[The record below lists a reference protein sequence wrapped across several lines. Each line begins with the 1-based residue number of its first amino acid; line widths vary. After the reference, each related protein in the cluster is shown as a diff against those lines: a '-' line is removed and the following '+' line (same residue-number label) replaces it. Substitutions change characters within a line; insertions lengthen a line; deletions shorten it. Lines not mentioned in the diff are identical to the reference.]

1 MWKIIR
7 AFVAVLLSFETMLTG
22 MINGVGF
29 NNDIE
34 MPEVVTGEYGKYVD
48 PFIGTGGT
56 PWTCGMLSPAA
67 TVPFGAVR
75 LGPDTSFVGGIYIT
89 KLNTSGYY
97 YEQGH
102 IKGFSHSRLS
112 GTGAEDYSNFRVTP
126 VSGNGKV
133 AVMPYSH
140 DKETASPGYYAV
152 YLPTVGCLAEMTAD
166 THTGVHRYSFCDSD
180 DARLYID
187 VTSGSAQEDSFGGYV
202 EFDEETGIISGGCV
216 LDGQFSGRSDG
227 LPTYFAAVTSKP
239 VVSCEIKSDETD
251 CGIDLNFG
259 NLENESVEIK
269 VGISYV
275 SAENALLNLNAETE
289 GKWFDEVYEN
299 AVDVWEE
306 RLSSIKID
314 ADGETKTEFY
324 TALYHSM
331 LMPTDFT
338 DANGEYLGFD
348 KEAHTAD
355 GYTYRTD
362 MSLWDTVRTIH
373 PLYTLIAEEIQVD
386 CLKSLVNM
394 AEQGAG
400 VIPRWPMGAGY
411 TGSMIGDA
419 ANIMIAESYLKGI
432 TDFNAEAALE
442 YMKYTSEN
450 AVNKDGRDYIN
461 EYNEYGYIPQDTEGV
476 NKSVSRTLEYAWAD
490 AAIASL
496 AKALG
501 KDDDAEKY
509 GAKSMYYKNVFNPE
523 TKYFQARNADGSF
536 VWNFSPYITTFYDAV
551 MIKKFADCY
560 CEGSARQWRWSVFHD
575 IDGMIELFGSKEYF
589 VSELEEFMKDASLT
603 RAAIDPGHGWWV
615 GNQHDIHAPYLFSN
629 ADRPDL
635 TQKWVRWTLDN
646 RFSTDVNGLDGN
658 DDGGTL
664 SAWYVFSS
672 IGFYPLAGSD
682 KYWIGSPCVDNAEI
696 KLSNGNTLKITAKNQ
711 NADNV
716 YVKSV
721 TLNGEKLDGCYIT
734 HAQLTGGG
742 NLVFEMSA
750 TPVMYS

>member
-7 AFVAVLLSFETMLTG
+7 AFVAVLLSFETLLSG
-22 MINGVGF
+22 AVGGADF
-29 NNDIE
+29 KSVE
-34 MPEVVTGEYGKYVD
+34 MPEAVVGEYGRYVD

-75 LGPDTSFVGGIYIT
+75 LGPDTSFVGGAYIFKT
-89 KLNTSGYY
+89 NTSGYY

-112 GTGAEDYSNFRVTP
+112 GTGAEDYSNFRVVP
-126 VSGNGKV
+126 VSGSN
-133 AVMPYSH
+133 APSVMPYSH
-140 DKETASPGYYAV
+140 KKETASPGYYAV
-152 YLPTVGCLAEMTAD
+152 YLPTVDCLAEMTAD
-166 THTGVHRYSFCDSD
+166 IHTGVHRYSFYDSD

-187 VTSGSAQEDSFGGYV
+187 VTSGSAQEDSYGGYV
-202 EFDEETGIISGGCV
+202 EYNEETGVITGECV
-216 LDGQFSGRSDG
+216 LDGQFSGRSEG
-227 LPTYFAAVTSKP
+227 LPTYFAAIANKP
-239 VVSCEIKSDETD
+239 VLSYEINQDEKD

-259 NLENESVEIK
+259 NLENGSVELK

-275 SAENALLNLNAETE
+275 SKENAMLNLVAEAD
-289 GKWFDEVYEN
+289 GIWFDQVRDN
-299 AVDVWEE
+299 AVEAWED
-306 RLSSIKID
+306 RLSSIIIE
-314 ADGETKTEFY
+314 ADGETKTKFY

-338 DANGEYLGFD
+338 DVNGEYLGFD
-348 KEAHTAD
+348 KETHVAE

-362 MSLWDTVRTIH
+362 MSLWDTVRTSH

-394 AEQGAG
+394 ADQGAG
-400 VIPRWPMGAGY
+400 VLPRWPMGAGY

-432 TDFNAEAALE
+432 TDFDAEAALE
-442 YMKYTSEN
+442 FMKYTSETP
-450 AVNKDGRDYIN
+450 VNKDGRDYI
-461 EYNEYGYIPQDTEGV
+461 EQYNEYGYVPQDTEGV

-501 KDDDAEKY
+501 KEEDAEKY

-523 TKYFQARNADGSF
+523 TKYFQARNSDGSF

-560 CEGSARQWRWSVFHD
+560 CEGSARQWRWNVFHD
-575 IDGMIELFGSKEYF
+575 IDGMIELFGSEEYF
-589 VSELEEFMKDASLT
+589 VSELEAFMEDASLT
-603 RAAIDPGHGWWV
+603 RAAIDPGHGYWV
-615 GNQHDIHAPYLFSN
+615 GNQHDIHTPYLFSN
-629 ADRPDL
+629 AGRPDL

-646 RFSTDVNGLDGN
+646 RFSTDIDGLDGN

-672 IGFYPLAGSD
+672 VGFYPLAGSD
-682 KYWIGSPCVDNAEI
+682 KYWIGSPCVDNAQI
-696 KLSNGNTLKITAKNQ
+696 KLSNGNILNVITENQ
-711 NADNV
+711 SKDNV

-721 TLNGEKLDGCYIT
+721 TFNGEKLDGCYIT
-734 HAQLTGGG
+734 HAMLMSGGS
-742 NLVFEMSA
+742 LVFEMSETA
-750 TPVMYS
+750 E

>member
-7 AFVAVLLSFETMLTG
+7 IIVAVLLSFETMFTG
-22 MINGVGF
+22 MINGVSFTGTV
-29 NNDIE
+29 E
-34 MPEVVTGEYGKYVD
+34 MPKIEAGEYGKYVD

-75 LGPDTSFVGGIYIT
+75 LGPDTSFAGGIYIT
-89 KLNTSGYY
+89 KMNTSGYY

-126 VSGNGKV
+126 VIGNN
-133 AVMPYSH
+133 APSVMTYSH

-166 THTGVHRYSFCDSD
+166 THTGVHRYSFFDSD

-187 VTSGSAQEDSFGGYV
+187 VTSGSANEDSYGGYV
-202 EFDEETGIISGGCV
+202 EYDEKTGVITGGCV
-216 LDGQFSGRSDG
+216 LDGQFSGRSEG

-239 VVSCEIKSDETD
+239 VLSYEINSDEKD

-259 NLENESVEIK
+259 SLKDDSVEIK
-269 VGISYV
+269 IGISYV
-275 SAENALLNLNAETE
+275 SEENAMLNLISETD
-289 GKWFDEVYEN
+289 GIWFDKVREN
-299 AVDVWEE
+299 AVQEWEE
-306 RLSSIKID
+306 RLSSIKIT
-314 ADGETKTEFY
+314 ADTETKTKFY
-324 TALYHSM
+324 TALYHNM
-331 LMPTDFT
+331 IMPTDFT
-338 DANGEYLGFD
+338 DVNGEYLGFD
-348 KEAHTAD
+348 KKTHIAE

-362 MSLWDTVRTIH
+362 MSLWDTVRTTH
-373 PLYTLIAEEIQVD
+373 PLYTLIAEDIQKD
-386 CLKSLVNM
+386 CLNSLVNM
-394 AEQGAG
+394 AQQGVG

-432 TDFNAEAALE
+432 TDFDAEAALE
-442 YMKYTSEN
+442 YMKYTSDN
-450 AVNKDGRDYIN
+450 AVNKDGRNYID

-523 TKYFQARNADGSF
+523 TRYFQARNADGSF

-575 IDGMIELFGSKEYF
+575 IDGMIELFGSEEYF
-589 VSELEEFMKDASLT
+589 VSELEDFMEDASLT
-603 RAAIDPGHGWWV
+603 RAAIDPGDGFWI
-615 GNQHDIHAPYLFSN
+615 GNQHDIHTPYLFSN
-629 ADRPDL
+629 AGRPDL
-635 TQKWVRWTLDN
+635 TQKWVRWTLEN
-646 RFSTDVNGLDGN
+646 RFSTDIDGLDGN
-658 DDGGTL
+658 DDGGAI

-672 IGFYPLAGSD
+672 MGFYPLAGSD
-682 KYWIGSPCVDNAEI
+682 KYWIGSPCVKDAEI
-696 KLSNGNTLKITAKNQ
+696 KLSNGNTLTVIAENQ
-711 NADNV
+711 SEDNV

-742 NLVFEMSA
+742 KLVFEMSA
-750 TPVMYS
+750 TPAQ

>member
-7 AFVAVLLSFETMLTG
+7 VFVAVLLSVETMLTG
-22 MINGVGF
+22 MINGVSP
-29 NNDIE
+29 NSDVE

-89 KLNTSGYY
+89 KMNTSGYY

-126 VSGNGKV
+126 VSGDNEV

-140 DKETASPGYYAV
+140 DKETAFPGYYAV

-166 THTGVHRYSFCDSD
+166 THTGVHRYSFFDSD

-187 VTSGSAQEDSFGGYV
+187 VTSGSAQDDSYGGYV

-239 VVSCEIKSDETD
+239 VVSYEINPDETD

-259 NLENESVEIK
+259 SLENGNVEIK
-269 VGISYV
+269 FGISYV

-348 KEAHTAD
+348 KETHTAE

-386 CLKSLVNM
+386 CLNSLVTM

-432 TDFNAEAALE
+432 TDFDAEAALE
-442 YMKYTSEN
+442 FMKYTSDN
-450 AVNKDGRDYIN
+450 AVEKDGRGYVD
-461 EYNEYGYIPQDTEGV
+461 EYNKYGYIPQDTEGV

-490 AAIASL
+490 AAIASF

-501 KDDDAEKY
+501 KDDDAGKY

-575 IDGMIELFGSKEYF
+575 IDGMIELFGSEEYF
-589 VSELEEFMKDASLT
+589 VSELEDFMEDASLT

-629 ADRPDL
+629 AGRPDL

-646 RFSTDVNGLDGN
+646 RFSTDIDGLDGN

-711 NADNV
+711 SADNV

-734 HAQLTGGG
+734 HAQLIGGG
-742 NLVFEMSA
+742 SLVFEMSA
-750 TPVMYS
+750 TPAK

>member
-7 AFVAVLLSFETMLTG
+7 VFVAVFLSFETLFTG
-22 MINGVGF
+22 MINGVNF
-29 NNDIE
+29 RTVE
-34 MPEVVTGEYGKYVD
+34 MPKIEAGEYGRYVD

-89 KLNTSGYY
+89 KMNTSGYY

-126 VSGNGKV
+126 VNGKNKPG
-133 AVMPYSH
+133 VMPYSH
-140 DKETASPGYYAV
+140 SNETASPGYYAV

-166 THTGVHRYSFCDSD
+166 SHTGVHRYSFYDSD

-187 VTSGSAQEDSFGGYV
+187 VTSGSANEDSYGGYV
-202 EFDEETGIISGGCV
+202 EYNEETGVITGGCV

-227 LPTYFAAVTSKP
+227 LPAYFAAVTDKP
-239 VVSCEIKSDETD
+239 VISYVINSDEKD

-259 NLENESVEIK
+259 NLNNDSVEMKI
-269 VGISYV
+269 GISYV
-275 SAENALLNLNAETE
+275 SEENAMLNLATETD
-289 GKWFDEVYEN
+289 GIWFDKVREN
-299 AVDVWEE
+299 AVNEWEE
-306 RLSSIKID
+306 RLSSIKIT
-314 ADGETKTEFY
+314 ADNETKTKFY
-324 TALYHSM
+324 TALYHNM
-331 LMPTDFT
+331 IMPTDFT

-348 KEAHTAD
+348 KKTHIAD

-362 MSLWDTVRTIH
+362 MSLWDTVRTTH
-373 PLYTLIAEEIQVD
+373 PLYTLIAEDIQTD

-394 AEQGAG
+394 AEQGVG

-419 ANIMIAESYLKGI
+419 ANIVIAESYLKGI
-432 TDFNAEAALE
+432 TDFDAEAALE
-442 YMKYTSEN
+442 YMKYTSDN
-450 AVNKDGRDYIN
+450 AVNKDGRDYVD

-509 GAKSMYYKNVFNPE
+509 GEKSMYYKNVFNPE
-523 TKYFQARNADGSF
+523 TRYFQARNADGSF

-575 IDGMIELFGSKEYF
+575 IDGMIELFGSEEYF
-589 VSELEEFMKDASLT
+589 VSELDDFMKDASLT
-603 RAAIDPGHGWWV
+603 RAAIDPGHGFWV
-615 GNQHDIHAPYLFSN
+615 GNQHDIHTPYLFSN
-629 ADRPDL
+629 AGRPDL

-646 RFSTDVNGLDGN
+646 RFSTDINGLDGN
-658 DDGGTL
+658 DDGGAI

-672 IGFYPLAGSD
+672 MGFYPLAGSD
-682 KYWIGSPCVDNAEI
+682 KYWIGSPCVEDAVI
-696 KLSNGNTLKITAKNQ
+696 KLSNGNALSIIAENQ
-711 NADNV
+711 SEDNV

-721 TLNGEKLDGCYIT
+721 TLNGEKLDGCYIS

-742 NLVFEMSA
+742 KLVFEMSA
-750 TPVMYS
+750 TPNK